1 MGYFHVCVAG
11 YAAGMFTCFVVLFVF
26 RAAQPAL
33 LYLVPGTLGTV
44 MLTGMHHI
52 QLPHL
57 LKDWCPA
64 GLLRGEVVALWHGIT
79 SNQHSSHNEDAQDS
93 IPEEDNAV
101 LEVEPLCTLKNDAK
115 DENSDGIEM
124 VAAHEKSLPEGQ
136 SHAV

>member
-1 MGYFHVCVAG
+1 MLCGAICISCCSASFVIPGARDSWHCDADW
-11 YAAGMFTCFVVLFVF
+11 YAPYSAPTFVE
-26 RAAQPAL
+26 R
-33 LYLVPGTLGTV
+33 LG
-44 MLTGMHHI
+44 
-52 QLPHL
+52 P
-57 LKDWCPA
+57 CA